1 MRLFKL
7 WLRHTAVTH
16 HDGGAARLA
25 GGTRHTAAASMTPD
39 DEGPRATLSE
49 ECALCMVR
57 GGNFYN
63 ARA

>member
-1 MRLFKL
+1 
-7 WLRHTAVTH
+7 VTH